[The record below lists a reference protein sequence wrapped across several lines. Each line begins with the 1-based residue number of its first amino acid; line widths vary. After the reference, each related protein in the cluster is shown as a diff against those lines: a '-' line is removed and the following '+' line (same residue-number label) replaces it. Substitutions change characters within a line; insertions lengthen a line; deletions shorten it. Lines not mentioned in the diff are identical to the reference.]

1 MAPTAPSHSP
11 ATLLRLFLTTTLD
24 KIIPLTQKGVES
36 GSKVFGAAVFEKESL
51 SVVTVGTNHETE
63 SPLLHGEIQ
72 TIQQFYSLERSTR
85 PDVKDC
91 IFFSTHEPCSL
102 CLSGITWGGF
112 DRFYYLF
119 TYEDT
124 RDAFSIPYDIDI
136 LKEVFQVPCS
146 TCSTPPS
153 LSQPLY
159 NRTNKFFT
167 SSPLSSV
174 LAQIPAGAEKQ
185 ELEQLWEKVRSEYG
199 RISGVYQEGKGE
211 KGIPLA

>member
-1 MAPTAPSHSP
+1 MAPTAPAHSP
-11 ATLLRLFLTTTLD
+11 AKLLRLFLTTTLD
-24 KIIPLTQKGVES
+24 KIVPLTQKGVES

-51 SVVTVGTNHETE
+51 EVVTVGTNHETE

-72 TIQQFYSLERSTR
+72 TIQQFYAIDRSTR
-85 PDVKDC
+85 PDAKNC

-112 DRFYYLF
+112 DTFYYLF

-136 LKEVFQVPCS
+136 LKEVFQVPCGA
-146 TCSTPPS
+146 CSSPPS
-153 LSQPLY
+153 SSQPLY

-167 SSPLSSV
+167 SSPLSTLLS
-174 LAQIPAGAEKQ
+174 QIPAGAEKD
-185 ELEQLWEKVRSEYG
+185 ELVALWEKVRGEYG